1 MKRSYFAIL
10 LLLITGFFTSC
21 ERDIHTDIVSATAPA
36 LQVNVKNAAGTAFQ
50 GATVSLYA
58 DEATWTAEGTPAASG
73 QTDGNGSIVFTQAQ
87 LKNPGNFYLIAT
99 QGSLKAKAK
108 TPYLLLTDGKT
119 NFNLSLK

>member
-10 LLLITGFFTSC
+10 VLLITGLLVSC
-21 ERDIHTDIVSATAPA
+21 KREIHADIISTTAPA

-50 GATVSLYA
+50 GATVNLYA
-58 DEATWTAEGTPAASG
+58 DEATWTAEGTPAATG
-73 QTDGNGSIVFTQAQ
+73 QTDASGSVVFTQAQ
-87 LKNPGNFYLIAT
+87 LKTPGNFYIMAT

-119 NFNLSLK
+119 NFNVTLK